1 MLCRGLFDS
10 PLHYLSKKMKKIL
23 TILFALG
30 ITISLKAQDSTKNSK
45 LTISGY
51 AEIYYG
57 HDFNNPQDHNRPA
70 FVYSFNRTNE
80 VTLNLGFIKA
90 AYANDN
96 VRANVAFMAGTYANA
111 NLAAEPGVFKNIY
124 EANAGIKLSKKAD
137 LWLDAG
143 IFASHIGFE
152 SAVGKDCWTLTRSLM
167 ADNTPFYESGAKITY
182 NTADGKFSATGL
194 FLNGW
199 QRIRRQDGNNNP
211 AGGVQLSWKPTANF
225 TLNYSNY
232 LGTEGADSVSVKR
245 FYNDIYAIITVT
257 PKLGITAGLDYGT
270 QQKVHGVSGSA
281 NIVSPV
287 LIARYQL
294 AKQWAV
300 AGRYEYYKDKDGVF
314 IATSAPEGFS
324 TSGYSLNVD
333 YNPFPNTLIRLE
345 GKTYSSKDKVFVK
358 ADNNVNT
365 DALVTGSIA
374 IAF

>member
-1 MLCRGLFDS
+1 
-10 PLHYLSKKMKKIL
+10 MKKVLAIL
-23 TILFALG
+23 LALG
-30 ITISLKAQDSTKNSK
+30 ITISLKAQDSIKNSK

-96 VRANVAFMAGTYANA
+96 VRANVALMAGTYANA

-143 IFASHIGFE
+143 IFSSHIGFE
-152 SAVGKDCWTLTRSLM
+152 SAIGKDCWTLTRSLM
-167 ADNTPFYESGAKITY
+167 ADNTPFYESGAKVTY

-211 AGGVQLSWKPTANF
+211 AGGVQLTWKPTANL

-245 FYNDIYAIITVT
+245 FYNDIYAIITIT
-257 PKLGITAGLDYGT
+257 RKLGITAGLDYGT

-281 NIVSPV
+281 NIVLPV

-300 AGRYEYYKDKDGVF
+300 VGRYEYYKDKDGIF
-314 IATSAPEGFS
+314 IAAPNPEGFS

-333 YNPFPNTLIRLE
+333 YSPFPNTLIRLE
-345 GKTYSSKDKVFVK
+345 GKTYSSKDEVFVK
-358 ADNNVNT
+358 ADNNVST
-365 DALVTGSIA
+365 DALITGSIA
-374 IAF
+374 VAF